1 MVGFI
6 GGATADDTIKGGGQV
21 QRSQPH
27 AHATPLHHIIP
38 SPHRSH
44 PSPPLPAT
52 HAHREL
58 MWKCR
63 YSLTKEKRALTKL
76 LKCVDWADTREVQQ
90 AQSLV
95 EQWALVDVQVCCV
108 FAC

>member
-1 MVGFI
+1 
-6 GGATADDTIKGGGQV
+6 
-21 QRSQPH
+21 
-27 AHATPLHHIIP
+27 
-38 SPHRSH
+38 
-44 PSPPLPAT
+44 
-52 HAHREL
+52 
-58 MWKCR
+58 MWKFR

>member
-1 MVGFI
+1 MS
-6 GGATADDTIKGGGQV
+6 ASRT
-21 QRSQPH
+21 S
-27 AHATPLHHIIP
+27 HATPLHTT
-38 SPHRSH
+38 SPLTTPLST
-44 PSPPLPAT
+44 PPCYT

-58 MWKCR
+58 MWKFR

>member
-1 MVGFI
+1 
-6 GGATADDTIKGGGQV
+6 
-21 QRSQPH
+21 
-27 AHATPLHHIIP
+27 
-38 SPHRSH
+38 
-44 PSPPLPAT
+44 
-52 HAHREL
+52 
-58 MWKCR
+58 MWKFR

-108 FAC
+108 LAVC